1 MLSMSCLYGSLTD
14 YYFLFVSGITWLCT
28 QGAGPIIM
36 SEMRRKEEKMINM
49 RKRKE
54 VIGDKNGETEVTCP
68 MMNYIAKMT
77 AIDFD
82 ESGEFE
88 YDQPHTVLLCNL
100 ILGLYSRGEYKEAMT
115 LLAVAFMMVDM
126 EDSAEMIGAAAAGYT
141 EEKGKFFLEQFFDR
155 SGLIETYLLGL
166 EIYGEEEEE
175 DGRDDSYM

>member
-1 MLSMSCLYGSLTD
+1 
-14 YYFLFVSGITWLCT
+14 
-28 QGAGPIIM
+28 M

-115 LLAVAFMMVDM
+115 LLAIAFIMVDM

-175 DGRDDSYM
+175 DGKDDSYM